1 MKSALS
7 CRDVAPASLRPGA
20 LLHGLPDLLGSARLS
35 GYVLQNWPS
44 LQRVEVGTNEGRLVF
59 PYSDLSTA
67 IYHGKGR
74 RRRWRS
80 WLPGP
85 VKRLFQPFSP
95 PCKQ

>member
-1 MKSALS
+1 MKSALCS
-7 CRDVAPASLRPGA
+7 RDVSPASLRPGA

-44 LQRVEVGTNEGRLVF
+44 LQRVEVRTEDGPWTF
-59 PYSDLSTA
+59 HYDDLSAA

-95 PCKQ
+95 PCKP

>member
-7 CRDVAPASLRPGA
+7 CRDVSPASLRPGA

-44 LQRVEVGTNEGRLVF
+44 LQRLEVKTEEGRWA
-59 PYSDLSTA
+59 YHYDDLSAA
-67 IYHGKGR
+67 IYHGKGK
-74 RRRWRS
+74 RRRWRR

-85 VKRLFQPFSP
+85 LKRLFQPFSKP
-95 PCKQ
+95 